1 MTNDPSMWTGY
12 PEKNLL
18 DKSLSYMI
26 SFLSRE
32 RETSDTI
39 CMWLLMIR
47 QNIDHYKMMQPNSN
61 WIGIPAIGKSIV
73 WFPKGQPITTNS

>member
-1 MTNDPSMWTGY
+1 MTNDPSIWTGY

-26 SFLSRE
+26 SFLS
-32 RETSDTI
+32 TSDSI
-39 CMWLLMIR
+39 CMWLLMTR
-47 QNIDHYKMMQPNSN
+47 QNIDYYKMMQPNSN